1 MEQTSHSSRLRYLAA
16 DDLDDSAVSF
26 DDLDVCGTDGHK
38 LGDLDGFIVDA
49 DSGRVYY
56 AVVDSGGWFTSRR
69 FLLPIGHATLGRD
82 HRSMQ
87 VDVSREALKQL
98 PPFDSDRFRDFSD
111 AELRAFEQRTAAACC
126 PEDADT
132 AERASSYEV
141 LRHYRQPAWWKSDD
155 HRAEKYEPSFR
166 QRSDDEVGVETSSVP
181 SDPVRPAQPGDV
193 LGLAS
198 VGTTP
203 RVDESSK
210 DEDR

>member
-1 MEQTSHSSRLRYLAA
+1 MEHTSDSSRLRYLDA

-26 DDLDVCGTDGHK
+26 GDLDVCGTDGHK

-49 DSGRVYY
+49 HSGRVYY

-87 VDVSREALKQL
+87 VDVSKEALKQL
-98 PPFDSDRFRDFSD
+98 PQFDSDRFRDFAD
-111 AELRAFEQRTAAACC
+111 DELRAFEQRTTAACC
-126 PEDADT
+126 PEDAQA
-132 AERASSYEV
+132 AETGSGYEV
-141 LRHYRQPAWWKSDD
+141 LRHYRQPEWWKSDY
-155 HRAEKYEPSFR
+155 HRAENHEPSFR
-166 QRSDDEVGVETSSVP
+166 QPPDDDVRVETSSVP

-198 VGTTP
+198 VGTSTD
-203 RVDESSK
+203 DERSK

>member
-1 MEQTSHSSRLRYLAA
+1 MEHTSHSSRLRYLDA
-16 DDLDDSAVSF
+16 DNLDDSAVSF

-87 VDVSREALKQL
+87 VDVSKEALKQL
-98 PPFDSDRFRDFSD
+98 PQFDSDRFRDFTD
-111 AELRAFEQRTAAACC
+111 DELRAFEQRTAAACC
-126 PEDADT
+126 PEDAHP
-132 AERASSYEV
+132 AETGSGYEV
-141 LRHYRQPAWWKSDD
+141 LRHYRQPEWWKSDY
-155 HRAEKYEPSFR
+155 HRAEKYASFR
-166 QRSDDEVGVETSSVP
+166 QRSDDGVRETSSVS
-181 SDPVRPAQPGDV
+181 SDPVRPTQTGDV

-198 VGTTP
+198 VGTSTD
-203 RVDESSK
+203 DERSK